1 MTDVAEKVEPVL
13 AEEVVDKQPES
24 QQVNVDEMKIA
35 YLVGL
40 QPDGNFLFQVFGQN
54 QGLVELLG
62 LHVHATQ
69 RIQILQQQKLGT
81 GDALVVEL
89 AKGLQAIDQKLDTLL
104 KTIVPKPPDNA
115 L

>member
-1 MTDVAEKVEPVL
+1 MTDVVEDVQPVT
-13 AEEVVDKQPES
+13 EEVVDQEGQQP
-24 QQVNVDEMKIA
+24 QQVNVDEMQIA

-40 QPDGNFLFQVFGQN
+40 QPDGNFFFQVFGKS

-62 LHVHATQ
+62 LHTHATQ
-69 RIQILQQQKLGT
+69 RLQVIQQQKMGT

-89 AKGLQAIDQKLDTLL
+89 AKGLQAMDQKLDALL
-104 KTIVPKPPDNA
+104 KNLVPKTPDNS